1 MEYIRGGEAEI
12 CGGCWVEYTPWEG
25 RSGVTRGKVKERGAS
40 ARVGGP
46 AREKQKQ
53 RIRMGGGSLH
63 YH

>member
-1 MEYIRGGEAEI
+1 M
-12 CGGCWVEYTPWEG
+12 PWEG
-25 RSGVTRGKVKERGAS
+25 GSGEAREKVKERGAS

-53 RIRMGGGSLH
+53 RIRVGGGSLH